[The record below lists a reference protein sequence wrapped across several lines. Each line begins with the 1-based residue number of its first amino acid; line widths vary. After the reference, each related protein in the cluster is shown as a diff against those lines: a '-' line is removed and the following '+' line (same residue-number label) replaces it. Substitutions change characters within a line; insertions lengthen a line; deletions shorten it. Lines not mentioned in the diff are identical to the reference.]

1 MTRSLLS
8 LVILSI
14 GWATAMV
21 STVVDPVAVY
31 YALRLGV
38 ALEYLYYVPLVGLLL
53 LFTTGWLV
61 VRLTA
66 KKALLMPLA
75 GVSVILATFAMS
87 VLGSLDKDSR
97 IVEPTSLLVGLG
109 TSLPVATFLAVASIA
124 LPWWLWHRS
133 QTTSTR

>member
-1 MTRSLLS
+1 MMRSLPS
-8 LVILSI
+8 LVMLSI

-38 ALEYLYYVPLVGLLL
+38 PLEHLYYVPLVGLLL

-66 KKALLMPLA
+66 KKGLLVPLA
-75 GVSVILATFAMS
+75 GVSVILATFVMS
-87 VLGSLDKDSR
+87 VLGSMDKDSR
-97 IVEPTSLLVGLG
+97 IVQPMSLFVGLG

>member
-1 MTRSLLS
+1 MTRSLPS

-38 ALEYLYYVPLVGLLL
+38 ALEHLYYVPLVGLLL
-53 LFTTGWLV
+53 LFTTGWLA

-66 KKALLMPLA
+66 KKGLLMPLS

-97 IVEPTSLLVGLG
+97 IVEPTSFLVNLG